1 MNFKNRKYLKLKEI
15 RDAFDIEFILKK
27 GIEITQDE
35 KELVKVK
42 KIIHQ
47 FGKKEYNVTLGSILE
62 PQLRDYY
69 KNNNFEYLIS
79 KISERLSR

>member
-42 KIIHQ
+42 KSSTNLAKKSIMLPLVQ
-47 FGKKEYNVTLGSILE
+47 FLNPS
-62 PQLRDYY
+62 
-69 KNNNFEYLIS
+69 
-79 KISERLSR
+79 